1 MLMQFFYNN
10 IQQAQQMSS
19 TNTLFLLL
27 LKWAYTTTTKWFC
40 GSFPFTIFPGRT
52 GPGKNNGHIHC
63 LSVLFTQLLLI
74 LSHLGCQGEFVPLL
88 QIISYFMVTLAEFH
102 VPSVILFCFLLRCQK
117 FAGKSSLKKTE
128 KIISVKKALLPH
140 DQDIHLK

>member
-1 MLMQFFYNN
+1 MLMQFFYND

-52 GPGKNNGHIHC
+52 GPGKNNGHIRC

-102 VPSVILFCFLLRCQK
+102 VPSVIYFMLFYSVSYCAAKNLLEKVRSRKQK
-117 FAGKSSLKKTE
+117 K
-128 KIISVKKALLPH
+128 
-140 DQDIHLK
+140 